1 MTEGE
6 AGLKDMQRP
15 FQPARSVGVK
25 VQVLTTE
32 SMKMTAFGDI
42 ALSASMRLCGAIS
55 QKSVTFKVS
64 K

>member
-6 AGLKDMQRP
+6 AGLKDTQRP
-15 FQPARSVGVK
+15 FQPVRSVGVK

-42 ALSASMRLCGAIS
+42 ALSASMRLRGAIS
-55 QKSVTFKVS
+55 QKGVIFKVS